1 MGLRMRKS
9 ITICKGVRLNFGKSG
24 TSLSFVREVFNKR
37 YIQAA
42 VELPQLAFHDQDF
55 LM

>member
-24 TSLSFVREVFNKR
+24 TSLSFGTRGLR
-37 YIQAA
+37 QTIHSSGRLTTSMGIQG
-42 VELPQLAFHDQDF
+42 
-55 LM
+55 